1 MSMNVIF
8 APSLPE
14 AFERAGHRY
23 PEREPEPGKLS
34 RFPTN
39 ERDRTDRAGWCKMFP
54 DGDGAAFGC
63 WRSGETFTWQRRDD
77 DAPPPSP
84 QEREKARQ
92 KAEEARRQAEQE
104 RAEAHARAAGQCA
117 ALWDSLPTAPAAHEY
132 LVRKGIAPYMARIDA
147 SGNLVLPVY
156 DEAGNVQSV
165 QAIAPNG
172 RKRFHPG
179 GKMTA
184 GRLFI
189 GKPADGSPLVLVEG
203 FADGASIHE
212 AAGVTTVVGFAG
224 GNLRHVAESLRRQF
238 PRSPL
243 LVAGDRD
250 AHGAGERY
258 ARAAA
263 EAAQPARLALPAF
276 KDNRPAGDFNDLA
289 QVEGPEEVR
298 RQILAAL
305 APPSRFQ
312 LLTAGEVA
320 ARPPIRWR
328 VRGVLPEE
336 GIGAIFGPSAAG
348 KSFLTLDLLASVATG
363 RPWFGYQVRRAPV
376 LYAALEGEAG
386 IAQRLRA
393 YTAKHGPLSDRFRV
407 LLQSLDIRKASDRAE
422 LAAAARAAGVVGGV
436 LCLDTLN
443 RAAPGADENDS
454 AAMGEIIGA
463 AKELQAELGGLVALV
478 HHTGKDA
485 AKGLRGHS
493 SLFAALDAAIEVTR
507 DSDRRTWKVAKSKDG
522 DDDEAQPFRLSVVE
536 LGEDD
541 EGEPITSCTIAP
553 EESAGTMMRRALP
566 PKSGNQRVVYDG
578 LNEMLR
584 AAGIGRPKDAPAEL
598 PNGRPCIRLE
608 AAIQQTRSRLV
619 CDPKRQTERAQAA
632 IRGLVERG
640 VIVHREGWL
649 WIA

>member
-1 MSMNVIF
+1 MDAIF
-8 APSLPE
+8 APTLAE
-14 AFERAGHRY
+14 AFDRAAMRY

-34 RFPTN
+34 RFPTS
-39 ERDRTDRAGWCKMFP
+39 ERDRTDRAGWCKVFP
-54 DGDGAAFGC
+54 DTDGAAFGD
-63 WRSGETFTWQRRDD
+63 WRTGEAFTWQRRDT
-77 DAPPPSP
+77 DAPPPSAH
-84 QEREKARQ
+84 EREKVRQ
-92 KAEEARRQAEQE
+92 KAGEARRQAEQE
-104 RAEAHARAAGQCA
+104 RAESYARAADECA
-117 ALWDSLPTAPAAHEY
+117 ALWQSYAAAPADHPY
-132 LVRKGIAPYMARIDA
+132 LTRKGIRPHCARIDSA
-147 SGNLVLPVY
+147 GRLVLPVL
-156 DEAGNVQSV
+156 DEAGNIQSL
-165 QAIAPNG
+165 QTIAPDG
-172 RKRFHPG
+172 SKRFHPG
-179 GKMTA
+179 GKMTG

-189 GKPADGSPLVLVEG
+189 GKPADGSPLALEEG
-203 FADGASIHE
+203 FATGASIRE
-212 AAGVTTVVGFAG
+212 AAGVTVAVGFG
-224 GNLRHVAESLRRQF
+224 GSNLRHVAESLRRLF

-243 LVAGDRD
+243 LVAGDLD
-250 AHGAGERY
+250 AHGAGEKY

-263 EAAQPARLALPAF
+263 DVAQPARLALPFF
-276 KDNRPAGDFNDLA
+276 KDNRPAGDFNDLL
-289 QVEGPEEVR
+289 QTEGPEEVR

-305 APPSRFQ
+305 APPSRFA

-336 GIGAIFGPSAAG
+336 GIGAVFGPSASG
-348 KSFLTLDLLASVATG
+348 KSFLVLDLLAAVANG
-363 RPWFGYQVRRAPV
+363 REWFDNSSRPAPV

-393 YTAKHGPLSDRFRV
+393 FTAKNGPLPDRFRV
-407 LLQSLDIRKASDRAE
+407 LLQSLDILKAGDRAE
-422 LAAAARAAGVVGGV
+422 LVAAARAAGVVGGV

-443 RAAPGADENDS
+443 RAAPGADENDG
-454 AAMGEIIGA
+454 ATMGDIIGA
-463 AKELQAELGGLVALV
+463 AKEMQAELGGLVLFV

-507 DSDRRTWKVAKSKDG
+507 DGDRRTWKVAKSKDG
-522 DDDEAQPFRLSVVE
+522 DDDEAQPFRLRVME

-541 EGEPITSCTIAP
+541 EGEPVTSCTIEP
-553 EESAGTMMRRALP
+553 EESTGEMMRRALP
-566 PKSGNQRVVYDG
+566 PKSGNQRTVYDG
-578 LNEMLR
+578 LNELLR

-598 PNGRPCIRLE
+598 PTGRPCIRLE
-608 AAIQQTRSRLV
+608 VAIQQTRSRLV